1 MQNFIGIALLGFAG
15 WVYSKGSFDVREYIQ
30 MAIGSLGGLYI
41 LVSENL
47 ERLKSLAK
55 NISTKKLPSIPDREV
70 SQVKEEKQD
79 SIEEVAPNVLR
90 YPITTRDYISL
101 CHIRDACLNGGSA
114 EGAALAAQISDIL
127 FRMEIKDKNG
137 N

>member
-1 MQNFIGIALLGFAG
+1 MQNLIGMALLGFAG
-15 WVYSKGSFDVREYIQ
+15 WVYSKGSFDIREYVQ
-30 MAIGSLGGLYI
+30 MAIGSLGGLYV

-47 ERLKSLAK
+47 DRLKSLVK
-55 NISTKKLPSIPDREV
+55 SVSVKKLPSIPEREV
-70 SQVKEEKQD
+70 NQVKEEKQEKTED
-79 SIEEVAPNVLR
+79 APNVLR

>member
-1 MQNFIGIALLGFAG
+1 MQNLVGIALLAFAG
-15 WVYSKGSFDVREYIQ
+15 WVYSKGSFDIREYAQ
-30 MAIGSLGGLYI
+30 MGIGSLGGLYVLI
-41 LVSENL
+41 SENL
-47 ERLKSLAK
+47 ERLKSLIK
-55 NISTKKLPSIPDREV
+55 SLSTKKLPSLPDLRD
-70 SQVKEEKQD
+70 QVKEEVNTV
-79 SIEEVAPNVLR
+79 EEVAPNVLR

-114 EGAALAAQISDIL
+114 EGATLAAQISDIL

>member
-1 MQNFIGIALLGFAG
+1 MKNFIGIALLGFAG
-15 WVYSKGSFDVREYIQ
+15 WVYSKGSFDIREYAQIGV
-30 MAIGSLGGLYI
+30 GSLGGLYVLI
-41 LVSENL
+41 SENI

-55 NISTKKLPSIPDREV
+55 NISTKKLPSIPDLREV
-70 SQVKEEKQD
+70 SQVKEEKQEK
-79 SIEEVAPNVLR
+79 IEDAPNVLR
-90 YPITTRDYISL
+90 YPVTTRDYISL

>member
-1 MQNFIGIALLGFAG
+1 MQNLIGIALLAFAG
-15 WVYSKGSFDVREYIQ
+15 WVYSKGSFDIREYAQ
-30 MAIGSLGGLYI
+30 MGIGSLGGLYVLI
-41 LVSENL
+41 SENL
-47 ERLKSLAK
+47 ERLKSLIK
-55 NISTKKLPSIPDREV
+55 SLSTKKLPSLPDLRD
-70 SQVKEEKQD
+70 QVKEEVNTV
-79 SIEEVAPNVLR
+79 EEVAPNVLR

-114 EGAALAAQISDIL
+114 EGATLAAQISDIL

>member
-15 WVYSKGSFDVREYIQ
+15 WVYSKGSFDIREYAQ
-30 MAIGSLGGLYI
+30 MAIGSLGGLYVLI
-41 LVSENL
+41 SENL
-47 ERLKSLAK
+47 ERLKGLVK
-55 NISTKKLPSIPDREV
+55 NILAKKLPSIPDLRET
-70 SQVKEEKQD
+70 SQVKEVQD
-79 SIEEVAPNVLR
+79 KTEEAPNVLR
-90 YPITTRDYISL
+90 YPVTTRDYISL

>member
-1 MQNFIGIALLGFAG
+1 MQNLIGIALLAFAG
-15 WVYSKGSFDVREYIQ
+15 WVYSKGSFDIREYAQ
-30 MAIGSLGGLYI
+30 MGIGSLGGLYVLI
-41 LVSENL
+41 SENL
-47 ERLKSLAK
+47 ERLKSLIK
-55 NISTKKLPSIPDREV
+55 NLSTKKLPSLPDLRD
-70 SQVKEEKQD
+70 QVKEEVKT
-79 SIEEVAPNVLR
+79 EEVAPNVLR
-90 YPITTRDYISL
+90 YPVTTRDYISL